1 MVVKNKEVIK
11 VLHDL
16 SMSSK
21 LKGFTYIKDGIC
33 LICEDSFYRANLYK
47 RLYKKLSK
55 EYETSVFAVEKCVR
69 NAIEISWTNINF
81 DIMMN
86 IFGNSIPLERDRPTN
101 QEYLLTIADYL
112 LFD

>member
-1 MVVKNKEVIK
+1 MTKKVIK
-11 VLHDL
+11 LLHDL

-21 LKGFTYIKDGIC
+21 HKGFIYVLEGVIM
-33 LICEDSFYRANLYK
+33 ICEDPIYRGNLHNF
-47 RLYKKLSK
+47 LYQELSDK
-55 EYETSVFAVEKCVR
+55 YSTSVHAVEKCVR

-81 DIMMN
+81 EIMID
-86 IFGNSIPLERDRPTN
+86 IFGNSIPLHRDKPTN